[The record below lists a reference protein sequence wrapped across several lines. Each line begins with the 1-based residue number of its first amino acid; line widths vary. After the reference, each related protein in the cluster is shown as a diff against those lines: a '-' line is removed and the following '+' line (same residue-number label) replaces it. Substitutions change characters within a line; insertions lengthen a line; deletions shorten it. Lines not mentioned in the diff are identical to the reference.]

1 MKNHVRRWLRDERG
15 TTFEG
20 LALSVSI
27 MAVGFVASADILNY
41 LSKKHGTEIATT
53 VQSFA
58 GAQTHGAPGLDYAPT
73 GSLGTLHAE
82 RITLDPCTG
91 QRK

>member
-41 LSKKHGTEIATT
+41 MSKKHGAEINATM
-53 VQSFA
+53 QSFA
-58 GAQTHGAPGLDYAPT
+58 GAQPHGAPGLDYTPT
-73 GSLGTLHAE
+73 GSLGTLRGEH
-82 RITLDPCTG
+82 ITLDPCTG